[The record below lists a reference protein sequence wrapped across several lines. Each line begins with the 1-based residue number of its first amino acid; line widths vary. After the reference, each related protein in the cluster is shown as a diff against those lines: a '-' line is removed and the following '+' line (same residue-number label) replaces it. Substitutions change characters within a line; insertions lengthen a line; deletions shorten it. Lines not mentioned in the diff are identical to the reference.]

1 MMMVLKKYIYIQTPY
16 FILDKTLTDTLKIA
30 CFSGVD
36 VRIMIPGKGDHPFVY
51 WANLSYAGD
60 LLDFGVKIYH
70 YDRNAF
76 LHAKTFVIDD
86 EICSI
91 GTANMDTRSF
101 ELNFEI
107 NAYIYSSDIACKQKK
122 QFEKDILKSN
132 QLTLEMYKGR
142 NNKTKIKEGLSKL
155 FSSIL

>member
-1 MMMVLKKYIYIQTPY
+1 
-16 FILDKTLTDTLKIA
+16 
-30 CFSGVD
+30 
-36 VRIMIPGKGDHPFVY
+36 MIPGKGDHPFVY

-76 LHAKTFVIDD
+76 LHAKTLVIDD
-86 EICSI
+86 EICSV

-122 QFEKDILKSN
+122 QFEQDILKSN
-132 QLTLEMYKGR
+132 QLTLKMYRGR
-142 NNKTKIKEGLSKL
+142 NTKTKIKEGLSKL

>member
-1 MMMVLKKYIYIQTPY
+1 MNTK
-16 FILDKTLTDTLKIA
+16 IL
-30 CFSGVD
+30 
-36 VRIMIPGKGDHPFVY
+36 
-51 WANLSYAGD
+51 
-60 LLDFGVKIYH
+60 
-70 YDRNAF
+70 
-76 LHAKTFVIDD
+76 VIDD
-86 EICSI
+86 EICSV